1 VAARSP
7 PVRFSLFF
15 FLVVRAGPFRVL
27 RLTLR
32 NQGIGNWLVSTLF
45 AQISPIAL
53 GKIGWV
59 SPPNSPTFTETRANS
74 SVQKYY
80 FVFASFNI
88 LVTIPTVWFLFP
100 ETSQKSLEDI
110 DLLFGD
116 RALGTLP
123 DHIEAKDVDDAVRR
137 GSAVNEKSVEVN
149 QARVAEHRESI

>member
-1 VAARSP
+1 MSEIMPMQIRGRGCAFATGV
-7 PVRFSLFF
+7 
-15 FLVVRAGPFRVL
+15 
-27 RLTLR
+27 
-32 NQGIGNWLVSTLF
+32 GNWLVSTLF

-59 SPPNSPTFTETRANS
+59 SLHDQCVTKIGAN

-88 LVTIPTVWFLFP
+88 LVTIPTVWLLFP

-123 DHIEAKDVDDAVRR
+123 DHIEAKDVDDAIRR
-137 GSAVNEKSVEVN
+137 GSAVNEKSIEVN
-149 QARVAEHRESI
+149 QARVAEHNESI